1 MRRRAGASK
10 NSSIDTSAQGAE
22 ATALRVE
29 KTDAVSCLTPYEANR
44 QRAAQ
49 QRLRSR
55 AGQSAE
61 RKMRVPEDVFED
73 FKGRRKGI
81 LRALTTE

>member
-1 MRRRAGASK
+1 M
-10 NSSIDTSAQGAE
+10 
-22 ATALRVE
+22 L
-29 KTDAVSCLTPYEANR
+29 DAVRGNR
-44 QRAAQ
+44 QKSSSAAFAKQ
-49 QRLRSR
+49 SR
-55 AGQSAE
+55 TEQSAE